1 MGAGGDG
8 NANALSPEPRNST
21 APAPACSRKPAP
33 PSSLSRLVGPE
44 AQENPECPL
53 RSGFSEW
60 IGGGVGA
67 GEG

>member
-44 AQENPECPL
+44 AQENPA
-53 RSGFSEW
+53 RSESVPSDLASQSG
-60 IGGGVGA
+60 
-67 GEG
+67 